1 MPPKGS
7 KAAAKDTAGEG
18 PSKKQK
24 TGDKATKAEI
34 ANKCEVISAQDALPA
49 TRVKLY
55 NGGQGIL
62 LGFRVPKDYFLA
74 TGAGDT
80 NEGGGTDPWETGSYD
95 LALEEAQIEDFNVV
109 AYTSVVPPEATEVK
123 VEDVKHTFHHGA
135 VLETIMAKMDGVQ
148 GDRISVGVAM
158 MKVRRQSDGHVLG
171 GWAAEYK
178 GHGTDQLVR
187 KILHEDLNGML
198 KRRFPKGDHEMYDL
212 KYITRV
218 HEVENSYGSV
228 LAAICFCSY
237 IFPIATASVPADKA

>member
-1 MPPKGS
+1 MPPRGPK
-7 KAAAKDTAGEG
+7 AKDTTMDT

-24 TGDKATKAEI
+24 TGDKASR
-34 ANKCEVISAQDALPA
+34 ANGSDPTHKEVIPAQDALPV
-49 TRVKLY
+49 TRVQLY
-55 NGGQGIL
+55 NGGQGIV

-95 LALEEAQIEDFNVV
+95 LALEEARIEDFNIV

-123 VEDVKHTFHHGA
+123 YEDVKHTFHHGA

-148 GDRISVGVAM
+148 GDRISVGVAI
-158 MKVRRQSDGHVLG
+158 MKVRRKSDGYVIG

-178 GHGTDQLVR
+178 GHAKEDGV
-187 KILHEDLNGML
+187 KKVLHSDLDGMFQ
-198 KRRFPKGDHEMYDL
+198 RRYPKDDHEMFDL
-212 KYITRV
+212 KYIVKV

-228 LAAICFCSY
+228 LASICFCSFIY
-237 IFPIATASVPADKA
+237 PIATASIQADRA